1 MDSSIDQ
8 LIRSNNEGV
17 TLMSE
22 EGSERQAVTS
32 LNQAL
37 TLVQHIMITS
47 VEALDGSSS
56 SLQIIASMRRAR
68 NATDF
73 ASQVPLVNLQDSSGH
88 FIYNRAVTLSP
99 SDASRIGPEILETY
113 SACVLLNLA
122 LVYHLQGKEGNQ
134 VFLHRA
140 EQLYTI
146 IYRLL
151 RQSIYEE
158 DETSIFFLL
167 VSINNLSHIHFE
179 QRRYNEMR
187 EMLQWLRMTLQEAGT
202 KANKILSQL
211 DLSRIFLNVLLMA
224 RPLLAAAA

>member
-1 MDSSIDQ
+1 M
-8 LIRSNNEGV
+8 E
-17 TLMSE
+17 
-22 EGSERQAVTS
+22 
-32 LNQAL
+32 
-37 TLVQHIMITS
+37 
-47 VEALDGSSS
+47 
-56 SLQIIASMRRAR
+56 RAR
-68 NATDF
+68 NAPDI

-88 FIYNRAVTLSP
+88 FIYNRAVTLS
-99 SDASRIGPEILETY
+99 SSGDASRIGPEILETY

-122 LVYHLQGKEGNQ
+122 LVYHLQGKQGNQ
-134 VFLHRA
+134 AFLHRA

-151 RQSIYEE
+151 RRSIYEE

-179 QRRYNEMR
+179 QRRYNEMK
-187 EMLQWLRMTLQEAGT
+187 EMLQWLHMTLQEAGT

-211 DLSRIFLNVLLMA
+211 DLSCIFLNVLLMA